1 MIRSL
6 GGATVAAMLLWA
18 ALRVDA
24 RLAWLVCAPLV
35 AASPRGGRTRGPA
48 IMLGATFALEVALA
62 GHAEW
67 LSEAAA
73 RYFSLPQG
81 TALVIAVALCV
92 VCAVPMGALLG
103 LLLRSAAALTGARS
117 IAASAAVWVAW
128 EQLTRIS
135 FPSYP
140 WVGLAATQTEV
151 PSVLQLASVMGQG
164 GLSLVMAASGSAV
177 GHALRPHVRAASD
190 GPPSSRH
197 TWPQI
202 LFATALA
209 LATPLF
215 GAARLR
221 SASSATAP
229 LCSLAGVDADIR
241 DPSIP
246 AAQILERYAGV
257 GERGA
262 AKRPDAIVW
271 PESALPGD
279 PLLDPDLLRRL
290 RGLSETWHTVL
301 VVGGP
306 RSEWGPDWRQRRYNS
321 VFRIAQSEPV
331 VAYDKRAPVPFA
343 ESWPPLLP
351 RPPRFEVVEIARGG
365 PARTMRVGGCEIG
378 VLVCFEAERAAF
390 ARELARGGADAIVVL
405 SNDAVLP
412 ARAVAAE
419 VSEAR
424 LRALET
430 GLPVLR
436 VSNGGASLAIDRYG
450 REVGRQTDGVVTMR
464 VVAPELA
471 PAVRWSTTLLSVCW
485 ATVIATVITA
495 YRAERRR

>member
-1 MIRSL
+1 
-6 GGATVAAMLLWA
+6 MLLWA

-35 AASPRGGRTRGPA
+35 AASPGRGRTWGRA
-48 IMLGATFALEVALA
+48 AALGLTFALEVALA
-62 GHAEW
+62 AHARW
-67 LSEAAA
+67 LGEAAE
-73 RYFSLPQG
+73 RYFSLPPA
-81 TALVIAVALCV
+81 TALAVAIALCV
-92 VCAVPMGALLG
+92 VCAAPMGVLLG
-103 LLLRSAAALTGARS
+103 LLLRSAAALGGLRS

-128 EQLTRIS
+128 EHLTRIS

-140 WVGLAATQTEV
+140 WVGLAATQADT
-151 PSVLQLASVMGQG
+151 PSVLQAVSIGGQG
-164 GLSLVMAASGSAV
+164 GLSLVLAASGSAV
-177 GHALRPHVRAASD
+177 GYALRFGGRAISD
-190 GPPSSRH
+190 DAALLRRA
-197 TWPQI
+197 WPAI
-202 LFATALA
+202 LFGAVLA

-221 SASSATAP
+221 SAPSASAP
-229 LCSLAGVDADIR
+229 LCALAGVDAKIQG
-241 DPSIP
+241 PSVP
-246 AAQILERYAGV
+246 ASEVLERYAAV
-257 GERGA
+257 AERGA
-262 AKRPDAIVW
+262 AGRPDAIVW

-279 PLLDPDLLRRL
+279 PLFDTDLLRRL
-290 RGLSETWHTVL
+290 RGLSEGWHTVL

-321 VFRIAQSEPV
+321 VFRIAGGDPV
-331 VAYDKRAPVPFA
+331 VAYDKRAVVPFA

-412 ARAVAAE
+412 ARAVVAE
-419 VSEAR
+419 VAEAR
-424 LRALET
+424 LRAVET

-450 REVGRQTDGVVTMR
+450 REVGHQTDGVVTMR
-464 VVAPELA
+464 IVPPELA
-471 PAVRWSTTLLSVCW
+471 PAVRWSTPLLSVCW